1 MMKRYT
7 KGDKNKVITRIDQV
21 SDITIHVPTTEKC
34 MDYLYDCLMTLCNNY
49 VYDEDTNLFLFIPA
63 IDFYN
68 VVLYANKCCK
78 EKNVDI
84 NYIFGMLGIVRTFNN
99 LKHISVVF
107 NDSVELKVSY
117 ERLINIDEKDVEKN
131 KVINELSNIYS
142 IDALEIYL
150 GDMFDQKIIDLI
162 NKSFI
167 SNGIISN
174 AYLKRDFL
182 IAFEF
187 DEYISYFNMFIDNN
201 IDRLSMMDD
210 DIMDYLRV
218 FPNIIGDVSKPLV
231 KLYTNYKEI

>member
-1 MMKRYT
+1 
-7 KGDKNKVITRIDQV
+7 
-21 SDITIHVPTTEKC
+21 
-34 MDYLYDCLMTLCNNY
+34 
-49 VYDEDTNLFLFIPA
+49 
-63 IDFYN
+63 
-68 VVLYANKCCK
+68 
-78 EKNVDI
+78 
-84 NYIFGMLGIVRTFNN
+84 MLGIVRTFNN

-107 NDSVELKVSY
+107 NDSIELKDSY

-150 GDMFDQKIIDLI
+150 SDMFDQKIIDLI

-182 IAFEF
+182 ITFEF

-218 FPNIIGDVSKPLV
+218 FPNIIGDVSKPIV